1 MSELKN
7 IQDLVERFLDG
18 LTTLDE
24 ERRIASFIKAHR
36 KDLSFMPED
45 LQVVAEMFDELQAMG
60 RPQRIKRMTLAWR
73 WAAAAVTAAAVIL
86 GVLIHNGL
94 SHRITP
100 FPSEPVLIV
109 KMSRDVEP
117 LAVDTSK
124 ALTVEQSAIR
134 EVSKTK
140 KATPRK
146 KQPADIQDSPSGPM
160 QADVVMLEDPTRMP
174 MARSVIMP
182 VESGR
187 AEVNELM
194 LECELKILEDKYQA
208 YASER
213 RTIKI

>member
-18 LTTLDE
+18 LTTLDDE
-24 ERRIASFIKAHR
+24 LRIASFIKAHR
-36 KDLSFMPED
+36 KDMSSMPED

-86 GVLIHNGL
+86 AVVIHNGL
-94 SHRITP
+94 SRQITP
-100 FPSEPVLIV
+100 SPSEPVLIV
-109 KMSRDVEP
+109 RMSRDVEP

-134 EVSKTK
+134 EVPKNK
-140 KATPRK
+140 KITPRK
-146 KQPADIQDSPSGPM
+146 KQPADIQDSPSRPM
-160 QADVVMLEDPTRMP
+160 QADVVMLEGPTRMP

-182 VESGR
+182 VVSGR
-187 AEVNELM
+187 EEVNELI
-194 LECELKILEDKYQA
+194 LECELKILEDKYHA